1 MNPFKIVFRDDRE
14 KFEFFF
20 LSALFGL
27 VFFNFFVLLNPS
39 EMNPLNNTQVKPDFK
54 LFILAWSACP
64 VFGLFSAG
72 LIHRVKFRY
81 FSGAAGFYPL
91 LLFLNLLL
99 FLVFLQPNWRARF
112 YQGGWSFLLVFCLL
126 QLAGLGLWAAIQ
138 KKGKTPPVLA
148 EDPYHLYRWTLVIFI
163 GWIFSIHSLDHM
175 VREWR
180 FPNYLFLA
188 AALCFFY
195 FLVPYRKTN
204 LSPSEARW
212 NFKGLLVYGLVFSA
226 ITWLVIDPFF
236 PYQPYHGSYYLGP
249 LSDLMAGKS
258 LLYNIN
264 AQYGVFVFYFL
275 KFIFLFMPLGY
286 TSFSWVQTMLIVAQ
300 YCVFYFIAR
309 RLFKSGLYSLLVLA
323 ALILLNHFGQTPRP
337 GIAPSVGPLRFGFI
351 YILMALVLVRNQN
364 PKWRGA
370 LLWLESMV
378 LGIAFFWSYEV
389 CFYTLPPYLAF
400 AFFEAGFFEKGFGM
414 DWRGLLKR
422 LLKLGVCVGAMG
434 IFLYWDVHARSGDW
448 PHWAYYMDYIFLYK
462 GGFGSMPRPGLDMWC
477 LIAGTLYFSLFTI
490 LGLSFK
496 REVSKPLPEN
506 LNVIALV
513 TFYGI
518 FQYLYFI
525 YRSHPNNLY
534 HISMPSL
541 LLFAY
546 WLYVF
551 RAQEPAFLPLGAR
564 KTVFTIAVVFVG
576 IYLQA
581 LIPGAIFKIKDQYLP
596 LPQWWQK
603 VVEGARNIPRNDQ
616 FAKEADELFH
626 KYSGDRNPIPYFF
639 GIEGAGSD
647 DYVDFGLDTVMATGR
662 AKLFPYND
670 LSQASICP
678 PVLARIKAFDPRL
691 KKGDYVYYR
700 RPIKEDLLNPFRENV
715 GFEKDAFDGLFVRY
729 KLKLIE
735 EKYGINVYQV
745 LGNR

>member
-1 MNPFKIVFRDDRE
+1 MNPFNIAFRDDRE
-14 KFEFFF
+14 KFEYFF
-20 LSALFGL
+20 LSALLGL

-39 EMNPLNNTQVKPDFK
+39 QMNPLNDTQVKPDFK

-64 VFGLFSAG
+64 ALGFFSAY
-72 LIHRVKFRY
+72 LIHRVKTRW

-91 LLFLNLLL
+91 FLLLNVLL
-99 FLVFLQPNWRARF
+99 FLVYLQPNWRARF
-112 YQGGWSFLLVFCLL
+112 YQGGWSFLLAFGLL
-126 QLAGLGLWAAIQ
+126 QLVGLGLWTAIQ
-138 KKGKTPPVLA
+138 NKEKTPSGSV
-148 EDPYHLYRWTLVIFI
+148 EDPFHFYRGILVIFI
-163 GWIFSIHSLDHM
+163 GWVLSIHSLDHM
-175 VREWR
+175 LRDWR
-180 FPNYLFLA
+180 TLNYLFLVSV
-188 AALCFFY
+188 LCFFY
-195 FLVPYRKTN
+195 FLVPFGKTG
-204 LSPSEARW
+204 LSFPGAKWKIRSLI
-212 NFKGLLVYGLVFSA
+212 GYGLVFAA
-226 ITWLVIDPFF
+226 IAWLVIDPFF
-236 PYQPYHGSYYLGP
+236 PFQPYHGSYYLGP

-275 KFIFLFMPLGY
+275 KFIFRFIPLGY
-286 TSFSWVQTMLIVAQ
+286 TSFSWVQTMLIVVQ
-300 YCVFYFIAR
+300 YCLFYFIAR
-309 RLFKSGLYSLLVLA
+309 RLFKSGLYSLLVLV

-351 YILMALVLVRNQN
+351 YILMALVLVRNQR
-364 PKWRGA
+364 PMWRGWIF
-370 LLWLESMV
+370 WLESLV
-378 LGIAFFWSYEV
+378 LGMAFFWSYEV

-400 AFFEAGFFEKGFGM
+400 AFFEAGFFEKGTGM
-414 DWRGLLKR
+414 DWGGLLKR
-422 LLKLGVCVGAMG
+422 LLKLGVCIGSLG
-434 IFLYWDVHARSGDW
+434 IYLYLDVHARSGDW
-448 PHWAYYMDYIFLYK
+448 PHWSYYMDYIFLYK
-462 GGFGSMPRPGLDMWC
+462 GGFGSMPRPGVDLWC

-490 LGLSFK
+490 LALSFK
-496 REVSKPLPEN
+496 REGDKPLPEN
-506 LNVIALV
+506 LNAMVLL

-518 FQYLYFI
+518 FQYLYFV

-541 LLFAY
+541 LLYAY

-551 RAQEPAFLPLGAR
+551 RSQDPSFLPREAR
-564 KTVFTIAVVFVG
+564 KTVFAIAVVFVG

-581 LIPGAIFKIKDQYLP
+581 LLPDAVIKIKEQYLP

-603 VVEGARNIPRNDQ
+603 VVEGARDIPRDDH
-616 FAKEADELFH
+616 FANEAGELFR

-639 GIEGAGSD
+639 GIKGAGSD

-691 KKGDYVYYR
+691 QKGDYVYYR
-700 RPIKEDLLNPFRENV
+700 LPTKEDLLNPFRENV